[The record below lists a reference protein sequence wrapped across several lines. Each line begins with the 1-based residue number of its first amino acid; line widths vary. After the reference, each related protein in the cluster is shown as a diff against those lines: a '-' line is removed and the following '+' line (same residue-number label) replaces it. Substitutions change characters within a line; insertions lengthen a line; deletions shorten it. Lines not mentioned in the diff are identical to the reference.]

1 MITVTNLSKSF
12 GAQTLFE
19 GASLQL
25 NAGCRYGV
33 VGANGS
39 GKSTLLRIIAGQ
51 EEASSGEVSLPRKV
65 HVGVLAQDHFRYED
79 TPILDVVMMGN
90 GPLWEAMQ
98 EKEEVL
104 ARAAEHF
111 DGDRY
116 AVLEDIILRHDGYNL
131 EPRAAEILEGLS
143 IPTAQHREPLS
154 VLSGGFK
161 LRVLLAQT
169 LAAEPDALLLDEP
182 TNHLDILSTR
192 WMESFLEGFKGCV
205 VVVSHDHRFLN
216 NVCTHVIDM
225 DYERVT
231 LYPGNYDAF
240 VHLKQAD
247 RTRIEGEIQK
257 REKEIAEQQSF
268 VRRFKAK
275 PTKARQAQSKA
286 KRIEKIVIPRLPQS
300 SRRYPKFTFKQ
311 QRHSGKVV
319 VRIDSLSK
327 AFGDKTVLQDVT
339 LEADRGDRLAIIGA
353 NGIGK
358 STLLKIM
365 VGQLEPDAGAC
376 EWGYETHPGYF
387 AQDHRELLAG
397 SRHTVRSWLW
407 DFCPGQPIGFVFG
420 RLARVL
426 FSREDTDKKVTAL
439 SGGEA
444 ARLIFSRLDVTEPN
458 VLLLDEPTN
467 HLDLEGIDAL
477 AKGLTAYDGTLI
489 FVSHDRWFV
498 SRLATRIVELT
509 ADGLTDFRG
518 TYEEY
523 LVHCGDDHLDAR
535 HVVDQACRA
544 KKLSRLERSG
554 GQKSQE
560 SQENQENQES
570 ENDPQQPA
578 VDSNTKSDKKPET
591 KKDQADTPP
600 AGNKMSRAARRRRK
614 RRQRDQKTAADEATK
629 AQQPKPMTKPK
640 AEPKAES
647 PQPRVLRRKKRPRDR
662 KKKR

>member
-1 MITVTNLSKSF
+1 MITVTNLSKSY

-25 NAGCRYGV
+25 NAGYRYGV

-39 GKSTLLRIIAGQ
+39 GKSTLLRIITG
-51 EEASSGEVSLPRKV
+51 EEESSGGEVALPRKIR
-65 HVGVLAQDHFRYED
+65 VGVLGQNQFRYED
-79 TPILDVVMMGN
+79 VPILDVVMMGN
-90 GPLWEAMQ
+90 PDLWEAMQ

-104 ARAAEHF
+104 ARAADHF
-111 DGDRY
+111 DSDRY
-116 AVLEDIILRHDGYNL
+116 SVLEDVILQHDGYNA
-131 EPRAAEILEGLS
+131 EPRAAEILEGLN
-143 IPTAQHREPLS
+143 IPTAVHQEPLS

-192 WMESFLEGFKGCV
+192 WLESFLMGFKGCV

-216 NVCTHVIDM
+216 NVCTHIIDV

-240 VHLKQAD
+240 LQLKQAD
-247 RTRIEGEIQK
+247 RNRMESEISK
-257 REKEIAEQQSF
+257 REKEIAEQMSF
-268 VRRFKAK
+268 VKRFKAK

-300 SRRYPKFTFKQ
+300 SRRYPHFVFKQ
-311 QRHSGKVV
+311 RRHCGKVV
-319 VRIDSLSK
+319 VRIDNVCK
-327 AFGDKTVLQDVT
+327 AFGEKVVLKDVT

-365 VGQLEPDAGAC
+365 VGQLEADSGTC

-397 SRHTVRSWLW
+397 SSHNVRTWLW
-407 DFCPGQPIGFVFG
+407 DFCPGQPVGFVFG

-477 AKGLTAYDGTLI
+477 AKGLEAYDGTLI

-498 SRLATRIVELT
+498 SRLATRIIELT

-518 TYEEY
+518 SYEEY
-523 LVHCGDDHLDAR
+523 LVHCGDDHLDAS
-535 HVVDQACRA
+535 HVVEQARRQKHLA
-544 KKLSRLERSG
+544 KLEKSG
-554 GQKSQE
+554 SPKSKNAAKQT
-560 SQENQENQES
+560 
-570 ENDPQQPA
+570 A
-578 VDSNTKSDKKPET
+578 VDSNTET
-591 KKDQADTPP
+591 DTGSESKEEQAEQPAQGPP
-600 AGNKMSRAARRRRK
+600 MSRAAKRRRK
-614 RRQRDQKTAADEATK
+614 RRDKAQKAAAADPEQAPPAAVET
-629 AQQPKPMTKPK
+629 QVQ
-640 AEPKAES
+640 AES
-647 PQPRVLRRKKRPRDR
+647 SSPRVLRRKKAPRGR
-662 KKKR
+662 NKNR